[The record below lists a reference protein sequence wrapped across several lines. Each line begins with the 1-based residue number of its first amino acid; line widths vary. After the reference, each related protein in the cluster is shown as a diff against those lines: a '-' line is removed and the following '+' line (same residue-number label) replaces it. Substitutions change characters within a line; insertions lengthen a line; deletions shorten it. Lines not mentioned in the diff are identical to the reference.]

1 MKVLVL
7 GAGRVG
13 RVIAADLADDPGL
26 EVTVADVSPETLERT
41 GAHARAPLAAVR
53 ADLSDPATVTE
64 LAGRFDLVVG
74 ALPSAIGFAA
84 MRGVVRAGR
93 PCCDISFMPE
103 DAREIDGL
111 ATERGV
117 RAVFDMGV
125 APGMSN
131 LLAARAA
138 RELDRCDR
146 IRIYVGGLPRERE
159 GPFEYK
165 AAFAPADV
173 LEEYTR
179 PARQVEEGS
188 VVVHE
193 ALSGVE
199 LLDLP
204 DMGTL
209 EAFHTDGLRSL
220 ADSGLAP
227 SMQEKTLRY
236 PGHANLMRAFRHTG
250 LLSTEPVVVDRVEVV
265 PRKLT
270 ARLLFPLWSY
280 EEGEEDLTVMRV
292 VAEGEA
298 DGKARRIAWDL
309 LDRYDP
315 ERGESSMARTTG
327 FPCAL
332 VARMLA
338 DGRLEPGVVP
348 PERLAERPA
357 LVEELL
363 DGLAQ
368 RGVRFRRSE
377 APQ

>member
-1 MKVLVL
+1 MRVLVL

-13 RVIAADLADDPGL
+13 RVIAADLADDPEL
-26 EVTVADVSPETLERT
+26 EVTVADVSPETLGRT
-41 GAHARAPLAAVR
+41 EAHARAPLAAVR
-53 ADLSDPATVTE
+53 ADLSDSATVTE
-64 LAGRFDLVVG
+64 LAGGADLVVG

-84 MRGVVRAGR
+84 LRAVLQAGR
-93 PCCDISFMPE
+93 PCCDISFMTE
-103 DAREIDGL
+103 DTRELDGL

-117 RAVFDMGV
+117 TAVFDMGV

-131 LLAARAA
+131 VLAARAA

-179 PARQVEEGS
+179 PARQVEEGT

-204 DMGTL
+204 DVGTV

-236 PGHANLMRAFRHTG
+236 PGHAELMRTFRHTG
-250 LLSTEPVVVDRVEVV
+250 LLSTEPVEVDGVAVV
-265 PRKLT
+265 PREVT

-292 VAEGEA
+292 VAEGKA
-298 DGKARRIAWDL
+298 DGEARRITWDL
-309 LDRYDP
+309 LDRYDH

-332 VARMLA
+332 VARMLGE
-338 DGRLEPGVVP
+338 GRLEAGVIA
-348 PERLAERPA
+348 PERLAARPA

-363 DGLAQ
+363 DGLAG
-368 RGVRFRRSE
+368 RGVHFRRRE
-377 APQ
+377 DPA